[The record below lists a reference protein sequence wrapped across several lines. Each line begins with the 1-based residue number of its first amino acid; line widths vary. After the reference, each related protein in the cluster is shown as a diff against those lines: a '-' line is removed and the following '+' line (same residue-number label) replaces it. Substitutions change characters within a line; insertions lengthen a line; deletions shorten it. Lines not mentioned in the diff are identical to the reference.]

1 MSAEYDR
8 RGPIAVVTIDRPT
21 RRNAVDDATA
31 EELSDAWDHFDGDDD
46 ALVGVLAGSEGTFS
60 AGADLE
66 DRPEGW
72 LGFIRKRVS
81 KPTVAAVE
89 GHCVAGGLEMAL

>member
-31 EELSDAWDHFDGDDD
+31 EELGDA
-46 ALVGVLAGSEGTFS
+46 
-60 AGADLE
+60 
-66 DRPEGW
+66 
-72 LGFIRKRVS
+72 
-81 KPTVAAVE
+81 
-89 GHCVAGGLEMAL
+89 